1 METSVSHYFAEKE
14 LSALKA
20 EEKVYEVLHRLDIG
34 FRAISHPAVFTSS
47 EAERYKELFE
57 GSRCK
62 NLFLR
67 NEKGDTH
74 YLVIVDHAK
83 RLDLKSLALSLGEK
97 RLGFASP
104 ERLMKYLGLTPGSVS
119 VFGLINDA
127 GREVKV
133 VIDSELQKE
142 EKINFHPNVNTCTLT
157 ILYPDMLKFLRWTG
171 NNVTMQEL

>member
-1 METSVSHYFAEKE
+1 
-14 LSALKA
+14 LKS
-20 EEKVYEVLHRLDIG
+20 EEKVCALLDELGIAYE
-34 FRAISHPAVFTSS
+34 AIDHPAVFTSA
-47 EAERYKELFE
+47 EAERYKDLFE

-83 RLDLKSLALSLGEK
+83 RLDLKVLARLLGEK
-97 RLGFASP
+97 RLSFASP

-127 GREVKV
+127 EKEVKV
-133 VIDSELQKE
+133 VIDSELREE
-142 EKINFHPNVNTCTLT
+142 EKINFHPNVNTRTLS
-157 ILYPDMLKFLRWTG
+157 ILYSDMLKFLCWTG
-171 NNVTMQEL
+171 NSVTMQKL